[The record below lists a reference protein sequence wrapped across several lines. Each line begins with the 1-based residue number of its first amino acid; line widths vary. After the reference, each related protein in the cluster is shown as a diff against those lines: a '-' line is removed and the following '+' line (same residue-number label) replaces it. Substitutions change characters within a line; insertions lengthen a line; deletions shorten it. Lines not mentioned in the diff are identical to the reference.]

1 MSVLLI
7 FYWLFLPYV
16 ILYWLFL
23 LALVGVPL
31 YLLCRLMWAAIKKLE
46 KP

>member
-1 MSVLLI
+1 MLFAI
-7 FYWLFLPYV
+7 FYWPV
-16 ILYWLFL
+16 V